1 MAADNVGDTP
11 KLPHSARL
19 TVNLDDDNF
28 AHFRSRCPVSGRMLV
43 MAPADGLLAKK
54 LQVVCLPNCP
64 EVGESRHA
72 VLPRSAEVGSRSKR
86 RERDFRQPTA
96 CPKSSGSSSALPFHG
111 Q

>member
-1 MAADNVGDTP
+1 MAAGNVGDTP
-11 KLPHSARL
+11 KLPRSARL
-19 TVNLDDDNF
+19 TLNLDDENF
-28 AHFRSRCPVSGRMLV
+28 AHFGCPVSGRVLV

-64 EVGESRHA
+64 EVVESGHA

-86 RERDFRQPTA
+86 RERYLRRPTA
-96 CPKSSGSSSALPFHG
+96 SPKSSGSSSALSFHG

>member
-11 KLPHSARL
+11 KLPRGAWL
-19 TVNLDDDNF
+19 TLNLDDDNF
-28 AHFRSRCPVSGRMLV
+28 AHFRCSVSGRMLV

-72 VLPRSAEVGSRSKR
+72 VFPRSADVG
-86 RERDFRQPTA
+86 
-96 CPKSSGSSSALPFHG
+96 
-111 Q
+111 